1 MAGKFDNSRG
11 NIRIANNVVAKIA
24 GYVTTNC
31 YGVVGMA
38 MKSSKDGIANLLKR
52 EQMDKGV
59 KVKLVEDGIDVS
71 LYIIAEYGTNINAIG
86 EVIRSSVKYSVEEMT
101 GLDVKM
107 VVVNVVGIRV
117 DE

>member
-11 NIRIANNVVAKIA
+11 NVRIANNVVAKIA
-24 GYVTTNC
+24 GYAATNC

-38 MKSSKDGIANLLKR
+38 RKSSKDGIAYLLNL

-59 KVKLVEDGIDVS
+59 KVKVVEDGIEIS

-86 EVIRSSVKYSVEEMT
+86 EVIRTSVKYCVEEMT
-101 GLDVKM
+101 GLDVKL
-107 VVVNVVGIRV
+107 VDVNVEGIRV